1 MENCEDS
8 VSGGYGME
16 NIPLKTGDAMGRM
29 SLWVWSSFPPDVR
42 RMTSA
47 SGGAC
52 HSAPMMKLKIG
63 R

>member
-29 SLWVWSSFPPDVR
+29 SLW
-42 RMTSA
+42 A
-47 SGGAC
+47 
-52 HSAPMMKLKIG
+52 
-63 R
+63 